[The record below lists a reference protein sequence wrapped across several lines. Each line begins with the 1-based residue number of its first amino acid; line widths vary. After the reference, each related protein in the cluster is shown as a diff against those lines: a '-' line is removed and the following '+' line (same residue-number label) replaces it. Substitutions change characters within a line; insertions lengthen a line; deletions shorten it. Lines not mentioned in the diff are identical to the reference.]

1 MFAYLIS
8 PDPLQVHSLVKSAI
22 FQALIDN
29 TTKLKTPLDIT
40 GFPWPVGMKPH
51 GKKKGKQMPC
61 VMSVAILLKKEVRL
75 LTEPR

>member
-40 GFPWPVGMKPH
+40 GFP
-51 GKKKGKQMPC
+51 
-61 VMSVAILLKKEVRL
+61 
-75 LTEPR
+75 

>member
-22 FQALIDN
+22 FQVLIDN

-40 GFPWPVGMKPH
+40 GFP
-51 GKKKGKQMPC
+51 
-61 VMSVAILLKKEVRL
+61 
-75 LTEPR
+75 